1 MSREKLEKQIK
12 ELQAD
17 IALLQKKI
25 DELPKIN
32 WFQPKERDVFYY
44 VNLYG
49 NANKKF
55 YESTYDFDIVKS
67 QLVFKTEEEAIKQS
81 CINKATVRVLNRI
94 AELNE
99 GWLPNWENINESK
112 HIIHYNFNENK
123 LCVYRYTFAKHL
135 DDRLYLKNNELSQQ
149 LINEMEDDLLLMLGV
164 EK

>member
-12 ELQAD
+12 DLQAD
-17 IALLQKKI
+17 IVLLQKKI

-32 WFQPKERDVFYY
+32 WFQPKEDDVYY
-44 VNLYG
+44 RVSVYG
-49 NANKKF
+49 SVSKDF

-81 CINKATVRVLNRI
+81 IINKATVRVLKRI

-99 GWLPNWENINESK
+99 GWLPNWEDNDESK
-112 HIIHYNFNENK
+112 YLIYYHHNYNRLARNS
-123 LCVYRYTFAKHL
+123 YTFIKHL

-149 LINEMEDDLLLMLGV
+149 LINEMEDELLLMLGV
-164 EK
+164 RK